1 MPLGK
6 SIQDGWFSF
15 LGQVEG
21 VMLLEAQIQMGSD
34 GY

>member
-1 MPLGK
+1 MPVGK
-6 SIQDGWFSF
+6 NIWDGWFSF

-21 VMLLEAQIQMGSD
+21 VMLLENSSSD